1 MLQKQSAT
9 SPFLI
14 VLNRYISFIY
24 SLIFFYFYL
33 FTFLYKSF
41 LYSDFTIIMHKFT
54 CYNIGRFKNNII
66 IVKIWKKEEEV

>member
-14 VLNRYISFIY
+14 ALNRYIYLLFIR
-24 SLIFFYFYL
+24 FYL

-41 LYSDFTIIMHKFT
+41 LCSDFTIIMHNYT
-54 CYNIGRFKNNII
+54 CYNIEELKNII
-66 IVKIWKKEEEV
+66 IPVKIRTKEEV